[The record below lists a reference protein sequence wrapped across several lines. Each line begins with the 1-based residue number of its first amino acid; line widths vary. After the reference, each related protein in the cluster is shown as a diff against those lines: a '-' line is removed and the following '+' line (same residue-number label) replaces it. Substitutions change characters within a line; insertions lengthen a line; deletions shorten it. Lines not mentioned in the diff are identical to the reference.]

1 MKAEDDE
8 ERNGLAI
15 ELAEVFS
22 SQLWNRS
29 ELISSCSHFSN
40 NLFWVAVAGLCFSE
54 SECPNF
60 RGILV

>member
-22 SQLWNRS
+22 SQL
-29 ELISSCSHFSN
+29 
-40 NLFWVAVAGLCFSE
+40 
-54 SECPNF
+54 
-60 RGILV
+60 

>member
-22 SQLWNRS
+22 PLNS
-29 ELISSCSHFSN
+29 EIGVS
-40 NLFWVAVAGLCFSE
+40 
-54 SECPNF
+54 
-60 RGILV
+60 